1 MQYYQCPLRHN
12 NRQNYSTL
20 TCNFLLC
27 FSEGTR
33 NTLMFFFIF
42 FLFLLFN
49 FSGFF
54 FLCLFNPLVC
64 YPYVVLKVL
73 FFFLSSRVAK
83 QKNMLFL
90 ISSCEEFL
98 AFPSACKKL
107 ILTCLRS
114 STAPGELSSQK
125 VASTKEEILKVF
137 LETSEEVLKNCAF
150 LQSAFTV
157 TYL

>member
-1 MQYYQCPLRHN
+1 ML
-12 NRQNYSTL
+12 SL
-20 TCNFLLC
+20 K
-27 FSEGTR
+27 
-33 NTLMFFFIF
+33 FFF
-42 FLFLLFN
+42 
-49 FSGFF
+49 
-54 FLCLFNPLVC
+54 
-64 YPYVVLKVL
+64 

-83 QKNMLFL
+83 QKIMLFL

-107 ILTCLRS
+107 VLTCLRS
-114 STAPGELSSQK
+114 STAPGDLSSQK

-150 LQSAFTV
+150 LQFVFTI